1 MTIVAQQRN
10 YNLTDEQG
18 FLTTRGANFVETLV
32 RQVNESEIIS
42 GTGSPE
48 GVVTAN
54 PKKLYMDESGSA
66 GSILYIKKTG
76 TGATG
81 WILV

>member
-1 MTIVAQQRN
+1 MTVIAQERFSELVDSN
-10 YNLTDEQG
+10 GYLTQ
-18 FLTTRGANFVETLV
+18 RGASFIEELV
-32 RQVNESEIIS
+32 RQVNQNEVIS

-54 PKKLYMDESGSA
+54 PKKLYMDESGTA
-66 GSILYIKKTG
+66 GNILYVKKTG
-76 TGATG
+76 TGNTG

>member
-1 MTIVAQQRN
+1 MTITAQQRTSA
-10 YNLTDEQG
+10 LVDSEG
-18 FLTTRGANFVETLV
+18 FLTTRGANFIEELV
-32 RQVNESEIIS
+32 RQVNQNEIVS

-54 PKKLYMDESGSA
+54 PKKLYMDESGTA
-66 GSILYIKKTG
+66 GNILYVKKTG
-76 TGATG
+76 TGDTG